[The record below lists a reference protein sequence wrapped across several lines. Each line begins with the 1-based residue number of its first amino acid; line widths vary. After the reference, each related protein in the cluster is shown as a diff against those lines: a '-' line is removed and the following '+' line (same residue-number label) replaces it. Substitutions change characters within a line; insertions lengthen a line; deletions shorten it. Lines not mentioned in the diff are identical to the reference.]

1 MQLKTGLQFT
11 ASCIE
16 CLVIILYNY
25 IEKLRTVYLKL
36 YKPKL

>member
-16 CLVIILYNY
+16 GLVIILYNY
-25 IEKLRTVYLKL
+25 IEKLRMHSLSKVA
-36 YKPKL
+36 